1 MNRRIQERFLQFL
14 VSPIVKRRSR
24 SRTLANPFFAWG
36 SLALQTAEMMAASA
50 QVIHHRTSR
59 NNNAAQLFE
68 MGNEKVQA
76 AIEASHAMTRHWLTM
91 QGRPGPALFT
101 QWAGLF
107 ASGLTPFHA
116 RAVKN
121 ARRATRR

>member
-1 MNRRIQERFLQFL
+1 MQ
-14 VSPIVKRRSR
+14 
-24 SRTLANPFFAWG
+24 A
-36 SLALQTAEMMAASA
+36 AEMMAASA

-59 NNNAAQLFE
+59 KNNPAQLFE

-76 AIEASHAMTRHWLTM
+76 AIESSHAMTRHWLKL
-91 QGRPGPALFT
+91 QGRSSPALWND
-101 QWAGLF
+101 WAALL

-116 RAVKN
+116 RALRN